1 MSKLTV
7 IVSPNPVLRKKAE
20 SIKDPLD
27 SDIQKFIPN
36 LIDMMFKE
44 DGIGIAAP
52 QVGMSIQMIV
62 VNHKN
67 DPLVLLNPR
76 VKSKSI
82 RTEIAEEGCLSVPG
96 IFGLVKRSK
105 KAKIEAL
112 NKDGKQ
118 VTIKAEGLL
127 ARVLLHEIDH
137 LNGILFIDKVIKKT
151 RDPEHED
158 KVL

>member
-1 MSKLTV
+1 MSALSIITE
-7 IVSPNPVLRKKAE
+7 PNPILRKKAK
-20 SIKDPLD
+20 SVKDPLS
-27 SDIQKFIPN
+27 SDIQQFIPD
-36 LIDMMFKE
+36 LVKMMFKE

-52 QVGMSIQMIV
+52 QVGKSIQMIV
-62 VNHKN
+62 VNQK
-67 DPLVLLNPR
+67 DEPLVLINPK

-82 RTEIAEEGCLSVPG
+82 RTEVAEEGCLSVPG

-112 NKDGKQ
+112 DRNGEQLK
-118 VTIKAEGLL
+118 VKAEGLF